1 MKILFH
7 IAKITTEALTE
18 LFNHETSSV
27 SIESNETYNY
37 WMTLSYQEQFEYFS
51 SNEYLKDYM
60 ANDYYSSDRHLTALH
75 AQRLAYKLN
84 REFTNK
90 YNRY

>member
-1 MKILFH
+1 MKIFYH
-7 IAKITTEALTE
+7 IAKITAEVLTE
-18 LFNHETSSV
+18 LFSHETSPV
-27 SIESNETYNY
+27 TPESNETYDY

-51 SNEYLKDYM
+51 SNEYLKDYII
-60 ANDYYSSDRHLTALH
+60 NDYYSYDRHLTALH
-75 AQRLAYKLN
+75 VQRLAYKLN